1 MVADGLVG
9 RGAGSYADGKLAGV
23 FVVLVFC
30 YRISGTNR
38 TLKTINHHTNE
49 LAAANSISGI
59 ALVGTEIVELTGF
72 SGDQP
77 TAPAGRVRPGKF
89 RKAQVGV
96 NP

>member
-1 MVADGLVG
+1 MVFFYHDLPSSPPSPTVPMTLG
-9 RGAGSYADGKLAGV
+9 RVRRRDR
-23 FVVLVFC
+23 C
-30 YRISGTNR
+30 ER
-38 TLKTINHHTNE
+38 
-49 LAAANSISGI
+49 ISGI

>member
-1 MVADGLVG
+1 LREEIAHCERRGKMHDACMARYVDLVT
-9 RGAGSYADGKLAGV
+9 KPV
-23 FVVLVFC
+23 
-30 YRISGTNR
+30 T
-38 TLKTINHHTNE
+38 
-49 LAAANSISGI
+49 AANSISGI